1 MGIYNQNIL
10 RINLNELVQTRASLQ
25 GKNLTTEEA
34 DDYANKLRRQLN
46 WDSMFE
52 QIDEFIKNT
61 DKEFFKEVTDHLEG
75 QRAKF
80 TLEPIKVTSTPEDIE
95 KGAPENW
102 EIPITFDQSNFF
114 A

>member
-1 MGIYNQNIL
+1 MEIYNQNIL

-52 QIDEFIKNT
+52 QIDEFIKNG
-61 DKEFFKEVTDHLEG
+61 V
-75 QRAKF
+75 
-80 TLEPIKVTSTPEDIE
+80 S
-95 KGAPENW
+95 
-102 EIPITFDQSNFF
+102 S
-114 A
+114 

>member
-25 GKNLTTEEA
+25 GKNLTIEEA

-52 QIDEFIKNT
+52 QIDEFIKN
-61 DKEFFKEVTDHLEG
+61 G
-75 QRAKF
+75 
-80 TLEPIKVTSTPEDIE
+80 VTS
-95 KGAPENW
+95 
-102 EIPITFDQSNFF
+102 
-114 A
+114 

>member
-52 QIDEFIKNT
+52 QIDEFIKNG
-61 DKEFFKEVTDHLEG
+61 V
-75 QRAKF
+75 
-80 TLEPIKVTSTPEDIE
+80 S
-95 KGAPENW
+95 
-102 EIPITFDQSNFF
+102 S
-114 A
+114 

>member
-25 GKNLTTEEA
+25 GKNLSSEEA

-52 QIDEFIKNT
+52 QIDEFIKNG
-61 DKEFFKEVTDHLEG
+61 V
-75 QRAKF
+75 
-80 TLEPIKVTSTPEDIE
+80 S
-95 KGAPENW
+95 
-102 EIPITFDQSNFF
+102 S
-114 A
+114 

>member
-25 GKNLTTEEA
+25 GKNLTIEEA

-52 QIDEFIKNT
+52 QIDEFIKN
-61 DKEFFKEVTDHLEG
+61 G
-75 QRAKF
+75 
-80 TLEPIKVTSTPEDIE
+80 ITS
-95 KGAPENW
+95 
-102 EIPITFDQSNFF
+102 
-114 A
+114 

>member
-25 GKNLTTEEA
+25 GKNLTSEEA

-52 QIDEFIKNT
+52 QIDEFIKN
-61 DKEFFKEVTDHLEG
+61 G
-75 QRAKF
+75 
-80 TLEPIKVTSTPEDIE
+80 IS
-95 KGAPENW
+95 
-102 EIPITFDQSNFF
+102 S
-114 A
+114 

>member
-52 QIDEFIKNT
+52 QIDEFIKN
-61 DKEFFKEVTDHLEG
+61 G
-75 QRAKF
+75 
-80 TLEPIKVTSTPEDIE
+80 ITS
-95 KGAPENW
+95 
-102 EIPITFDQSNFF
+102 
-114 A
+114 

>member
-34 DDYANKLRRQLN
+34 DDYANKLRRELN

-52 QIDEFIKNT
+52 QIDEFIKNG
-61 DKEFFKEVTDHLEG
+61 V
-75 QRAKF
+75 
-80 TLEPIKVTSTPEDIE
+80 S
-95 KGAPENW
+95 
-102 EIPITFDQSNFF
+102 S
-114 A
+114 

>member
-34 DDYANKLRRQLN
+34 DDYANKLRSQLN

-52 QIDEFIKNT
+52 QIDEFIKNG
-61 DKEFFKEVTDHLEG
+61 V
-75 QRAKF
+75 
-80 TLEPIKVTSTPEDIE
+80 S
-95 KGAPENW
+95 
-102 EIPITFDQSNFF
+102 S
-114 A
+114 

>member
-34 DDYANKLRRQLN
+34 DDYAIKLRRQLY

-52 QIDEFIKNT
+52 QIDEFIKNG
-61 DKEFFKEVTDHLEG
+61 V
-75 QRAKF
+75 
-80 TLEPIKVTSTPEDIE
+80 S
-95 KGAPENW
+95 
-102 EIPITFDQSNFF
+102 S
-114 A
+114 

>member
-25 GKNLTTEEA
+25 GKNLTIEEA

-52 QIDEFIKNT
+52 QIDEFIKN
-61 DKEFFKEVTDHLEG
+61 G
-75 QRAKF
+75 
-80 TLEPIKVTSTPEDIE
+80 IS
-95 KGAPENW
+95 
-102 EIPITFDQSNFF
+102 S
-114 A
+114 

>member
-1 MGIYNQNIL
+1 MVIYNQNIL

-52 QIDEFIKNT
+52 QIDEFIKNG
-61 DKEFFKEVTDHLEG
+61 V
-75 QRAKF
+75 
-80 TLEPIKVTSTPEDIE
+80 S
-95 KGAPENW
+95 
-102 EIPITFDQSNFF
+102 S
-114 A
+114 

>member
-25 GKNLTTEEA
+25 GKNLTSEEA

-52 QIDEFIKNT
+52 QIGESISN
-61 DKEFFKEVTDHLEG
+61 LENYSYVL
-75 QRAKF
+75 
-80 TLEPIKVTSTPEDIE
+80 T
-95 KGAPENW
+95 
-102 EIPITFDQSNFF
+102 EINSGFSRFRIRIR
-114 A
+114 

>member
-25 GKNLTTEEA
+25 GKKLTSEEA

-52 QIDEFIKNT
+52 QIDEFIKN
-61 DKEFFKEVTDHLEG
+61 
-75 QRAKF
+75 A
-80 TLEPIKVTSTPEDIE
+80 ITS
-95 KGAPENW
+95 
-102 EIPITFDQSNFF
+102 
-114 A
+114 

>member
-25 GKNLTTEEA
+25 GKNLTSEEA

-52 QIDEFIKNT
+52 QIDEFIKN
-61 DKEFFKEVTDHLEG
+61 G
-75 QRAKF
+75 
-80 TLEPIKVTSTPEDIE
+80 ITS
-95 KGAPENW
+95 
-102 EIPITFDQSNFF
+102 
-114 A
+114 

>member
-52 QIDEFIKNT
+52 QIDEFIKIG
-61 DKEFFKEVTDHLEG
+61 V
-75 QRAKF
+75 
-80 TLEPIKVTSTPEDIE
+80 S
-95 KGAPENW
+95 
-102 EIPITFDQSNFF
+102 S
-114 A
+114 

>member
-25 GKNLTTEEA
+25 GKKLTSEEA

-52 QIDEFIKNT
+52 QIDEFIKN
-61 DKEFFKEVTDHLEG
+61 G
-75 QRAKF
+75 
-80 TLEPIKVTSTPEDIE
+80 VTS
-95 KGAPENW
+95 
-102 EIPITFDQSNFF
+102 
-114 A
+114 